1 MRLLLVDDDEVLV
14 DAVANHLIKQRYAVD
29 IASDGEEAWEYIM
42 LFNYDLIVLD
52 VMLPKLDGISLCE
65 KLRNHSHGMPVLML
79 TARDRSTD
87 IVKGLNAGADD
98 YLVKPFNFDVLTARI
113 HALLR
118 REGQSLPSILKR
130 GSLSLNPNNLEVIY
144 DEKLINLTAKEYAL
158 VELFLRSPNRVF
170 TIEGVI
176 ESLWTF
182 EEPPTEGA
190 VRTHIKTLRQKLKRA
205 GAAKDFI
212 ETVYGV
218 GYRLKP
224 LSNEEQTEIS
234 ASNSQV
240 QPDPTADLANLWE
253 QYKDAMSDRL
263 VILENTAI
271 ALKTDNFNPELK
283 QSARL
288 AAHKLAG
295 SLGSLGFDDG
305 SKLARELEVLLDL
318 ETFPQPEQIEPF
330 DLLVSTLRERLEDRQ
345 PDSSSTLEGY
355 PLLLI
360 VDDDRDFTQEL
371 KTEAAANNFRTA
383 IAITA
388 SQAQEIIKRDRE
400 ARHWRDR
407 PAIVLLKIFQ
417 IRTDRLPRPVAE
429 SVRGT
434 VDPTLDN
441 CPIDSLD
448 LLAEL
453 QQQMPS
459 LPIVVILSETALF
472 NISEDFTNRLKI
484 IRRAEHTLLVQPITP
499 HQAMNAVTQTLQ
511 RFGAGIKI
519 TVVDDDPSILKSMQA
534 SLEAWGFEITTLND
548 PHQFWQVIKTTS
560 PDLLVLDIEMP
571 DISGIELCHALRS
584 DPNWSHLP
592 VLFLTAHQDL
602 DTQDRA
608 FAIGADDY
616 VSKPIR
622 GQELVTRILNRL
634 SRIRT
639 IQSKTFNS

>member
-14 DAVANHLIKQRYAVD
+14 DALANHLIKQRYAVD
-29 IASDGEEAWEYIM
+29 IASDGEEAWEYIA

-87 IVKGLNAGADD
+87 IVEGLNAGADD

-118 REGQSLPSILKR
+118 QEGQGLPTILKR

-144 DEKLINLTAKEYAL
+144 DEKLLNLTAKEYAL

-170 TIEGVI
+170 TVEGII

-182 EEPPTEGA
+182 EDPPTEGA

-224 LSNEEQTEIS
+224 QPKQTEPTETS
-234 ASNSQV
+234 ASNSEAQS
-240 QPDPTADLANLWE
+240 DSTADLANLWS
-253 QYKDAMSDRL
+253 QYKEAMSDRL
-263 VILENTAI
+263 VVLENAAI
-271 ALKTDNFNPELK
+271 ALTANNFNPELK
-283 QSARL
+283 QSAKL

-318 ETFPQPEQIEPF
+318 ETFPQPEQIESF
-330 DLLVSTLRERLEDRQ
+330 NQLVSTLRERLELHQ
-345 PDSSSTLEGY
+345 PAPNSALEER

-360 VDDDRDFTQEL
+360 VDNDRDFTHSL
-371 KTEAAANNFRTA
+371 TTAASNFRTA
-383 IAITA
+383 IATTA
-388 SQAQEIIKRDRE
+388 SQAQKIIR
-400 ARHWRDR
+400 RDR

-417 IRTDRLPRPVAE
+417 IKTE
-429 SVRGT
+429 SNR
-434 VDPTLDN
+434 DSRE
-441 CPIDSLD
+441 IDSLD

-453 QQQMPS
+453 DRQMPS
-459 LPIVVILSETALF
+459 LPIVVILPETALF
-472 NISEDFTNRLKI
+472 NTDEDFTNRLKI
-484 IRRAEHTLLVQPITP
+484 IRGKEHTLLVQPVTK
-499 HQAMNAVTQTLQ
+499 HQTMDAVTQLLRTC
-511 RFGAGIKI
+511 GAEINI
-519 TVVDDDPSILKSMQA
+519 AIVDDDSLFLEAMQI
-534 SLEAWGFEITTLND
+534 SLEPWGFEITTLNN
-548 PHQFWQVIKTTS
+548 PHQFWQVLKTTS

-571 DISGIELCHALRS
+571 DINGIELCRALRNDS
-584 DPNWSHLP
+584 NWSHLP

-602 DTQDRA
+602 ETQDRA

-622 GQELVTRILNRL
+622 GTQLATRILNRL

-639 IQSKTFNS
+639 VRSKFTS

>member
-14 DAVANHLIKQRYAVD
+14 DALANHLIKQRYAVD
-29 IASDGEEAWEYIM
+29 IASDGEEAWEYIE
-42 LFNYDLIVLD
+42 LFSYDLIVLD
-52 VMLPKLDGISLCE
+52 VMLPKLDGISLCK
-65 KLRNHSHGMPVLML
+65 KLRDRDYSMPVLML

-87 IVKGLNAGADD
+87 IVEGLNAGADD

-118 REGQSLPSILKR
+118 REGQGLPAILKQ
-130 GSLSLNPNNLEVIY
+130 GSLSFNPNNLEVIY
-144 DEKLINLTAKEYAL
+144 DEKPINLTAKEYGL

-170 TIEGVI
+170 TVEGII

-182 EEPPTEGA
+182 EDPPTEGA

-212 ETVYGV
+212 KTVYGV

-224 LSNEEQTEIS
+224 LPDRTEEPTEIS
-234 ASNSQV
+234 ASNSEV
-240 QPDPTADLANLWE
+240 QSADLVNLWE
-253 QYKDAMSDRL
+253 QYKEAMSERL
-263 VILENTAI
+263 VVLENAAI
-271 ALKTDNFNPELK
+271 ALTANNFNPELK
-283 QSARL
+283 RSAIL

-330 DLLVSTLRERLEDRQ
+330 NHLVNTLRERLELHQ
-345 PDSSSTLEGY
+345 PDRSSALEER

-360 VDDDRDFTQEL
+360 VDNDRDFTHSL
-371 KTEAAANNFRTA
+371 TTAASSFRTA
-383 IAITA
+383 IATTA
-388 SQAQEIIKRDRE
+388 SQAQEIIGRDCAPRTGE
-400 ARHWRDR
+400 ANR

-417 IRTDRLPRPVAE
+417 IRTN
-429 SVRGT
+429 SNS
-434 VDPTLDN
+434 DN
-441 CPIDSLD
+441 YRMDSLD

-459 LPIVVILSETALF
+459 LPIVAIVPKTALF
-472 NISEDFTNRLKI
+472 NTDDDFHQRLKVL
-484 IRRAEHTLLVQPITP
+484 RSAEHTLLVQPVTP
-499 HQAMNAVTQTLQ
+499 TQAIDAVTQTLQ
-511 RFGAGIKI
+511 GLGTGIKI
-519 TVVDDDPSILKSMQA
+519 MIVDDDSSILQTMQI
-534 SLEAWGFEITTLND
+534 SLEPWGFEITTLDN
-548 PHQFWQVIKTTS
+548 PHQFWQVLQATS

-571 DISGIELCHALRS
+571 DLSGIELCRDLRN
-584 DPNWSHLP
+584 DLNWSHLP

-602 DTQDRA
+602 ETQERA

-616 VSKPIR
+616 VSKPVK
-622 GQELVTRILNRL
+622 GAELTTRILNRL
-634 SRIRT
+634 KRIRT
-639 IQSKTFNS
+639 IQGRFLS